1 MQKPHLSFGQG
12 FTLIELLIVVSIMG
26 ILAAV
31 ILVNTTFNAN
41 RAKEQTGRSTM
52 RSVLTHMVLCISGN
66 STNTDYVV
74 NANICNNTLMTNAK
88 WPVLGSSCTSFT
100 SVAGTN
106 VFVGVCGG
114 KTITCNAVLGSCI

>member
-52 RSVLTHMVLCISGN
+52 RSVLTHMVLGLIK
-66 STNTDYVV
+66 
-74 NANICNNTLMTNAK
+74 L
-88 WPVLGSSCTSFT
+88 L
-100 SVAGTN
+100 
-106 VFVGVCGG
+106 
-114 KTITCNAVLGSCI
+114 